1 MSDEAEAD
9 AQLQF
14 DLAEADASEDTSQE
28 AVSGFSTNQA
38 DDSNPDEIKHA
49 MDRYTELEKKKN
61 PGGALVV
68 LAVLVIG
75 GSLFI
80 GITAGLSEMSGGGGG
95 GDEGLELCFG
105 GLIFAGFL
113 GTVGLLQAGAHEAKL
128 KKAFKDVSDSVNYN
142 EKEDKDAKIHLKI
155 SLALIGGGWLLAQ
168 PWARENTIQSL
179 EYVGIVFFLLG
190 LVWLMFFLVADA
202 TNSSEK
208 KKRKIL
214 AAARS
219 QLKSEEDP

>member
-1 MSDEAEAD
+1 MSDEDEAD
-9 AQLQF
+9 TRLDS
-14 DLAEADASEDTSQE
+14 DLAENDVSEGAPEDVASGPSADQ
-28 AVSGFSTNQA
+28 V
-38 DDSNPDEIKHA
+38 DDSNLDKIKDA
-49 MDRYTELEKKKN
+49 LDRYTELEKEKN
-61 PGGALVV
+61 PGGASF
-68 LAVLVIG
+68 LAAALITA

-80 GITAGLSEMSGGGGG
+80 GITVGFSEMFGGGSGGDGALGLCFAGLIIAGI
-95 GDEGLELCFG
+95 LVT
-105 GLIFAGFL
+105 AGFS
-113 GTVGLLQAGAHEAKL
+113 QAQAHEVKI

-142 EKEDKDAKIHLKI
+142 EKDDNDAKIHLKI

-202 TNSSEK
+202 TNSSANK
-208 KKRKIL
+208 KKKIL

-219 QLKSEEDP
+219 KLKMEEDS